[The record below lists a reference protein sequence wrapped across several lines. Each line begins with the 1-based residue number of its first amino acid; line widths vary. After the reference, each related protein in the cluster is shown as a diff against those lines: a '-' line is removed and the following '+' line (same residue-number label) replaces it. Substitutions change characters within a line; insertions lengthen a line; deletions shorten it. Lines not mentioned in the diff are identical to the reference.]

1 VAPSGLVASPEV
13 GHTFDLALPLIG
25 QGAKWCSSRGV
36 TSFHSPAIKT
46 KNWQADFWL
55 ERFEAAKV
63 PAASPKVS
71 SLIWSICIYASSHL
85 LGSLFRWRTRKWTE
99 NMRICSHQ
107 GGELTATDSRCF
119 IKTYVLVESVMD

>member
-13 GHTFDLALPLIG
+13 GHTFDLALPLVG

-71 SLIWSICIYASSHL
+71 SLIWSICIYASHL
-85 LGSLFRWRTRKWTE
+85 LGSLFRWRTPGNGLK
-99 NMRICSHQ
+99 ICEFAPTKVVSSPQ
-107 GGELTATDSRCF
+107 QIPA
-119 IKTYVLVESVMD
+119 VL